1 MTRFFAALLAMLAA
15 SPAYSDEALIR
26 FAVPGDGQIR
36 LQRLEGAQ
44 VISDVFAGFF
54 SDAVVVPQ
62 GAYRVQF
69 VKSDQNPPVMAYCDL
84 MVGPSGEVALVSL
97 EAPVMSA
104 VLGNSR
110 VRVAK
115 VAMQFTS
122 SSKNTTLTL
131 AQYPVAGQPTD
142 IQPLIRVTAWT
153 NPQSGAQKVRV
164 KLDTDPGN
172 AEVWFNGTLTEY
184 RTNVEFFVPVGKSSN
199 SVESL
204 LVRRKGYANVM
215 LKLRSDDDPAEFKVK
230 LSKTE

>member
-1 MTRFFAALLAMLAA
+1 MTRFFAALLVMLAA
-15 SPAYSDEALIR
+15 APAYCYEAMIR
-26 FAVPGDGQIR
+26 FVVPSDGHIR
-36 LQRLEGAQ
+36 LQRVEGTQ

-54 SDAVVVPQ
+54 SDAVVVPE
-62 GAYRVQF
+62 GTYRVQF
-69 VKSDQNPPVMAYCDL
+69 VKLDQSPPMMAYCDL
-84 MVGPSGEVALVSL
+84 TVGSSGEVAATSL
-97 EAPVMSA
+97 EIPIMSA
-104 VLGNSR
+104 ILGNSR
-110 VRVAK
+110 VRIAK
-115 VAMQFTS
+115 VAPQFAT

-131 AQYPVAGQPTD
+131 TQYPAAGQPTD
-142 IQPLIRVTAWT
+142 VQPLMRATAWT

-204 LVRRKGYANVM
+204 LVRRKGYANVI
-215 LKLRSDDDPAEFKVK
+215 LKLISDDDPAVFNVK